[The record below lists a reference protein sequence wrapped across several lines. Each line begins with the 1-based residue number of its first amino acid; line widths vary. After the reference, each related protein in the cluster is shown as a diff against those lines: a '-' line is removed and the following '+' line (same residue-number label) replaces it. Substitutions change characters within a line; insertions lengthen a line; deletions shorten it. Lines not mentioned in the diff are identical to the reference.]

1 MSKNAPAPLSQT
13 PTMSSIQGSLA
24 LSFIEQGP
32 HAQSHEPANA
42 TSTAELD
49 RFAERFAHVLV
60 EVMAGNRGPQQ
71 LSRWSSLAVYQ
82 ELTQRCAAMN
92 RVGPA
97 RDRRRV
103 LPIQLQRVRFFCP
116 TKDAAEISI
125 VAKHGHRFR
134 AIAARIEHT
143 GKRWT
148 CTAIQFG

>member
-1 MSKNAPAPLSQT
+1 MNQPRTPLLTSV
-13 PTMSSIQGSLA
+13 QGTLA
-24 LSFIEQGP
+24 LSCVEAIPNRAPVPPPSSNGG
-32 HAQSHEPANA
+32 
-42 TSTAELD
+42 AELD

-71 LSRWSSLAVYQ
+71 LARWSSEQVYQ
-82 ELTQRCAAMN
+82 QLLHRCAAIS

-97 RDRRRV
+97 SSRRRA
-103 LPIQLQRVRFFCP
+103 LPVQLRRVRVFCP
-116 TKDAAEISI
+116 QPDVAEISI

-143 GKRWT
+143 GKRWS